1 MRPRRSTVAFL
12 VLLAP
17 VVFVGGAP
25 APTVSASGAP
35 RPTNDADAR
44 GKPTGA
50 VRSEAGRLVTGSPEH
65 LQSVVAGT
73 PPTAVLKV
81 VPVPAKVGSYPGGT
95 TIVGNELTAFTGGF
109 RAWFEFKLSD
119 WDPNGDNVPPL
130 RIWQLKVDD
139 SGYEGANADPSNPGV
154 DLTPPVIVCADNVP
168 CVTAF
173 GEAWAKCEPLSGT
186 CQADYVDRLGT
197 GRPDSWCA
205 DTGSGPCDYG
215 DCGKFN
221 FLCYSIYP
229 SGVGRRDAGIEYY
242 GATVVV
248 DIPAG
253 AEGKYTVN
261 LVADQTFLY
270 DTTVLPNP
278 IEIPTFSETGF
289 VVNVLPPTVQAC
301 CHHAGGCTDLDSAD
315 CANAGDTPQGQG
327 TNCLNIQCPEPTG
340 PCCNRSTFSCT
351 DNVLAADCSPPSEW
365 TAGTLCVN
373 LPDPCLPTGACC
385 DRSPGAGGTCSNGL
399 LQAQCTGSQR
409 VWTQGEMCAGIVCE
423 EARGPCCNGTTFACT
438 NGVLQADCQGADL
451 YWRTGATC
459 EGCAPGPQMYLTPVP
474 AKVGSYPPGTTIVGN
489 ELTAFTGGFRAWFE
503 FKLSHWDPNGD
514 NVPPLHLWQFQIDD
528 SGYKGANAVPSNPGV
543 DLTPPVIVCA
553 DNAACVT
560 AFGEAWAKCEFF
572 FGTCKPAYVDRLGT
586 GRPDSWCADTGSGP
600 CEVADSAK
608 LSLACYSIYPS
619 GVGRPDAGIEYYGA
633 TVVLD
638 IPAGAKGKYTVN
650 LDPDQTFLYDTTV
663 PELIEI
669 PTLSETG
676 FVVNILIGSCCDG
689 RTGACTDA
697 VVQGACA
704 GDQLTWTEAMLC
716 DEIDP
721 PCAEHTGACCDRDP
735 FGGCTDDVT
744 PAQCVCPTCE
754 WSKGSVCTELECLV
768 TPIPSV
774 GEWGLVVLTLLLLTA
789 AKVAFGTRARGLANA
804 S

>member
-1 MRPRRSTVAFL
+1 MRPRRSTIPFL

-17 VVFVGGAP
+17 VVFVGSAP

-35 RPTNDADAR
+35 RPTNDAGSR
-44 GKPTGA
+44 GKPAGA
-50 VRSEAGRLVTGSPEH
+50 LRPEAAQLVTGSPVH
-65 LQSVVAGT
+65 LQSAVAGT
-73 PPTAVLKV
+73 PPTAVMKV
-81 VPVPAKVGSYPGGT
+81 VPVAAKVGSYPGGT

-130 RIWQLKVDD
+130 ALWQFRIDAD
-139 SGYEGANADPSNPGV
+139 GYKGVNADPSNPDV
-154 DLTPPVIVCADNVP
+154 DLTPPVIACANNAP

-173 GEAWAKCEPLSGT
+173 GEAWASCEGFFGT
-186 CQADYVDRLGT
+186 CKPAYVDRAGT

-205 DTGSGPCDYG
+205 DTGSGPCDFA
-215 DCGKFN
+215 DCGKLN
-221 FLCYSIYP
+221 FLCASIYP
-229 SGVGRRDAGIEYY
+229 VGRPDVLPEYY
-242 GATVVV
+242 AGTLVL

-261 LVADQTFLY
+261 LFTDETFMADTAWP
-270 DTTVLPNP
+270 PN
-278 IEIPTFSETGF
+278 IIPSLSETGF
-289 VVNVLPPTVQAC
+289 VVNILPPTVQAC
-301 CHHAGGCTDLDSAD
+301 CHNAGGCTDLDSAE
-315 CANAGDTPQGQG
+315 CANAGGAPQGQG
-327 TNCLNIQCPEPTG
+327 TNCLNIQCPDPTG
-340 PCCNRSTFSCT
+340 SCCNASTFSCT
-351 DNVLAADCSPPSEW
+351 DNVLATNCSPPLEW

-385 DRSPGAGGTCSNGL
+385 DRSPGAGGICSDGM
-399 LQAQCTGSQR
+399 LQAECMGSQR
-409 VWTQGEMCAGIVCE
+409 VWTQEEICAGIVCE
-423 EARGPCCNGTTFACT
+423 ETLGPCCNGTTFACT
-438 NGVLQADCQGADL
+438 NNVLQADCQGADL

-459 EGCAPGPQMYLTPVP
+459 ESCAPGPQLYLTPVP

-489 ELTAFTGGFRAWFE
+489 ELTAYAGGFRAWFE

-514 NVPPLHLWQFQIDD
+514 NIPPLKIWQFQIDT
-528 SGYKGANAVPSNPGV
+528 SGYEGVYADPSNPDV
-543 DLTPPVIVCA
+543 DLTPPVIACA

-560 AFGEAWAKCEFF
+560 TFGEAWAKCQL
-572 FGTCKPAYVDRLGT
+572 GTCMTGYVDSVGT

-600 CEVADSAK
+600 CDYGDCNATPPI
-608 LSLACYSIYPS
+608 SLCGSIYPD
-619 GVGRPDAGIEYYGA
+619 GFGRPDAGIEYYGA

-650 LDPDQTFLYDTTV
+650 LDTDQTYLSDTAW
-663 PELIEI
+663 PEPNEI
-669 PTLSETG
+669 PTFSETG

-689 RTGACTDA
+689 ITGVCTDA

-704 GDQLTWTEAMLC
+704 GDQLTWTVAMLC
-716 DEIDP
+716 DDLDP
-721 PCAEHTGACCDRDP
+721 PCTAHPGACCNRDP
-735 FGGCTDDVT
+735 FGGCTDDAT
-744 PAQCVCPTCE
+744 LAQCVCPTCE

-768 TPIPSV
+768 TPIPTV

-789 AKVAFGTRARGLANA
+789 AKVAFGARARCLANA